1 MSSHMMF
8 LPKTKATNY
17 IAKKLA
23 YLGKVLEDLKQTIDN
38 DKAAMEEWE
47 SMRFQQLNWLAPNQT
62 WEDG

>member
-38 DKAAMEEWE
+38 DKAAMEE
-47 SMRFQQLNWLAPNQT
+47 
-62 WEDG
+62 